1 VVVVLPREV
10 GRPVQSVGRAWGQV
24 PGRRRRVVGNSG
36 TGVANIRPFHDHLK
50 KITKLN

>member
-1 VVVVLPREV
+1 
-10 GRPVQSVGRAWGQV
+10 
-24 PGRRRRVVGNSG
+24 VVGNSG